1 MEFNNKVVIVIG
13 RRSGHWKDH
22 CRGIAFMKK
31 A

>member
-1 MEFNNKVVIVIG
+1 MEFKNKDCDG
-13 RRSGHWKDH
+13 RRAGHWKDH